1 MVSVTAKMEELVEN
15 LASAEFRLGEANR
28 ATTEAKQIAAQ
39 AQQEEEATRAKASE
53 LEARLVALKGRL
65 DEKTRES
72 RVLQD
77 ETQEKD
83 FKLVKL
89 RQDKKDSEV
98 SLNKAYESTL
108 DELTTL
114 VGHANDQIIELGN
127 ENHDL
132 KFKLTEATRVV
143 KWLEEKL
150 ANLEVES
157 GDALASMKFRLTE
170 ANRVSKFY
178 QSKLEMTPDEKDEEF
193 KAILN
198 AKGVELGRHQTKIDG
213 LVEEVATIEHHLKE
227 TTEAAKSAKQAASHA
242 SGERESFKSKAYELA
257 SRLQAIKKLLQDKEE
272 LVQDL
277 QGENKKLDD
286 KTVSL
291 KAEMRSTEN
300 MLNKSYNETLEGLTQ
315 HITETQSHIEEI
327 TDENQKLH
335 FGVSEANRIVIFLK
349 NKLDNLECESSQEIA
364 TLSFKYTEASRVSK
378 FLEGKLMT
386 IHDEKQVFMDALAE
400 REQELVEVKSTLAFK
415 ESVLIMQE
423 QNHKETIEES
433 TVRARRVQALEG
445 KLRTADRV
453 ASFLQTSLA
462 EAETNAHSQESR
474 PEDVAQMEVL
484 STNLVETHEVAELLQ
499 ESLNMALLE
508 RQTMA
513 NRILELERQ
522 LEGSNGG
529 VVEAPVKTMKTAEGS
544 QREENLSA
552 KLLSIKR
559 FANTA
564 LQGIREKQSAA
575 LVQ

>member
-1 MVSVTAKMEELVEN
+1 MATVTAKMEELVEN

-114 VGHANDQIIELGN
+114 VDHANDQITELAN
-127 ENHDL
+127 DNHDL

-157 GDALASMKFRLTE
+157 GGALASMKFRLTE

-178 QSKLEMTPDEKDEEF
+178 QSKLEMTPDEKEEEF

-198 AKGVELGRHQTKIDG
+198 SKGVELGRHQMKIDG

-227 TTEAAKSAKQAASHA
+227 TTKAAKSAKQEASQA

-315 HITETQSHIEEI
+315 HITETQGHIEEI
-327 TDENQKLH
+327 SDENQQLH
-335 FGVSEANRIVIFLK
+335 FSVTEANRIVMFLK
-349 NKLDNLECESSQEIA
+349 NKLDKLESESSQEIA

-386 IHDEKQVFMDALAE
+386 IHDEKQVFIDALAE
-400 REQELVEVKSTLAFK
+400 REQELAEVKSTLAFK
-415 ESVLIMQE
+415 ESVLVMQE
-423 QNHKETIEES
+423 QNHKKTVEES
-433 TVRARRVQALEG
+433 TVRVRRVLALEG

-462 EAETNAHSQESR
+462 EAETNAHTQESR
-474 PEDVAQMEVL
+474 PEDVAKMEVL

-529 VVEAPVKTMKTAEGS
+529 VVEAPVKTMKTTEVS